1 MSAIGTKRTCG
12 FALQMSAFGGKAD
25 MVLHCKCP
33 LLTQSGRGSVQSCSG
48 TALQL
53 MRCRRLLRRKMFA
66 GERISNQNLLLVLT
80 VFEYAGL
87 IRITRWEVIMPQ
99 PRKFRLPKPPIG
111 QRRCPACGLPMF
123 LVCIEPT
130 DDAGKD
136 ERTFECSKCAYAETV
151 IVKFR

>member
-1 MSAIGTKRTCG
+1 
-12 FALQMSAFGGKAD
+12 
-25 MVLHCKCP
+25 
-33 LLTQSGRGSVQSCSG
+33 
-48 TALQL
+48 
-53 MRCRRLLRRKMFA
+53 MRCRRLLRREMSA

-99 PRKFRLPKPPIG
+99 PRKFHVRKPPIG

-130 DDAGKD
+130 DDAGED
-136 ERTFECSKCAYAETV
+136 ERTVECSKCAYAETV

>member
-1 MSAIGTKRTCG
+1 
-12 FALQMSAFGGKAD
+12 
-25 MVLHCKCP
+25 
-33 LLTQSGRGSVQSCSG
+33 
-48 TALQL
+48 
-53 MRCRRLLRRKMFA
+53 MRWRRLLRRKMSA

-130 DDAGKD
+130 DDAGED

>member
-1 MSAIGTKRTCG
+1 MAQSGHGLVHCTC
-12 FALQMSAFGGKAD
+12 
-25 MVLHCKCP
+25 
-33 LLTQSGRGSVQSCSG
+33 LLLIRSGRGSVHSCSG

-53 MRCRRLLRRKMFA
+53 MRCRRLLHRKMSA
-66 GERISNQNLLLVLT
+66 GERISNQNLLLALT
-80 VFEYAGL
+80 VCEYAGP

-130 DDAGKD
+130 DNAGED
-136 ERTFECSKCAYAETV
+136 ERTFECSKCAYAESV

>member
-1 MSAIGTKRTCG
+1 
-12 FALQMSAFGGKAD
+12 
-25 MVLHCKCP
+25 
-33 LLTQSGRGSVQSCSG
+33 
-48 TALQL
+48 
-53 MRCRRLLRRKMFA
+53 
-66 GERISNQNLLLVLT
+66 
-80 VFEYAGL
+80 
-87 IRITRWEVIMPQ
+87 MPQ

-130 DDAGKD
+130 DDAGED